1 MGIRGLLEKLEVK
14 PTDDDYESIVTSRWG
29 NKDVYPIPRDKRTYG
44 WLSFY
49 AYWGTCGI
57 SLSSWTIGS
66 SLIGISLTA
75 GQACGVVVIGSVI
88 ASLSS
93 FLNGAAGTIHHLGYG
108 TLARAAFGLWGA
120 YFVVMLNVFQSFV
133 FYGTQM
139 YFGGMAFVLILN
151 AIFPRFLRMANTLPE
166 NAGITTPQLI
176 GFVLFIFLY
185 IPVIY
190 SVQPHQIQKFLVAN
204 LVISSATLFGIMGW
218 AIHANGG
225 AGNLVSPPVVIS
237 KPQVGFM
244 MAHGITSVAGT
255 YTGGSERVS
264 DWTRYAKHRNS
275 PTLAQLTALP
285 VTVTLVALAGIVTTS
300 ACAEMLGQVEWN
312 PMVML
317 QTVQVRYYTAS
328 CRAGTFF
335 AGLGL
340 LSVTVFI
347 NYTQNCVSS
356 GMDIAMLAPRYV
368 SRRRGSVIFA
378 LLGVLANPWRFL
390 TQATTF
396 ITVLSSFGVFM
407 SPAAA
412 VLVVDFWLVRRTK
425 WNIPDLYSP
434 EGIYWFWNGLNWRA
448 LLSYFLGMMW
458 ALPGF
463 VMAVG
468 GLPVDEG
475 WYRLYQISF
484 FFGYGVSGGLYYLLN
499 LLFPPPGLGE
509 QMDISF
515 LHGPVVLGVAVGR
528 HNSDELRNEKQARLA
543 GETV

>member
-1 MGIRGLLEKLEVK
+1 
-14 PTDDDYESIVTSRWG
+14 
-29 NKDVYPIPRDKRTYG
+29 
-44 WLSFY
+44 
-49 AYWGTCGI
+49 
-57 SLSSWTIGS
+57 
-66 SLIGISLTA
+66 
-75 GQACGVVVIGSVI
+75 
-88 ASLSS
+88 
-93 FLNGAAGTIHHLGYG
+93 
-108 TLARAAFGLWGA
+108 
-120 YFVVMLNVFQSFV
+120 
-133 FYGTQM
+133 
-139 YFGGMAFVLILN
+139 MAFVLILN
-151 AIFPRFLRMANTLPE
+151 AIFPSFLHMANTLPE
-166 NAGITTPQLI
+166 SAGITTPQLI
-176 GFVLFIFLY
+176 GFVLFVFLY

-190 SVQPHQIQKFLVAN
+190 FVPPHRIQKFLVAN

-218 AIHANGG
+218 AVHARGG
-225 AGNLVSPPVVIS
+225 GGNLVSPAVEVP
-237 KPQVGFM
+237 KAQVGFLM
-244 MAHGITSVAGT
+244 VHGITSVAGT

-264 DWTRYAKHRNS
+264 DWTRYARHRHS

-285 VTVTLVALAGIVTTS
+285 ITVTLVALIGIVTTS
-300 ACAEMLGQVEWN
+300 ACADMLGQVEWN
-312 PMVML
+312 PMIML
-317 QTVQVRYYTAS
+317 QTIQVRYYTAA

-356 GMDIAMLAPRYV
+356 GMDIAMLVPRYA

-434 EGIYWFWNGLNWRA
+434 DGIYWFWHGVNWRA
-448 LLSYFLGMMW
+448 LLSYFLGMVW

-463 VMAVG
+463 IMAVG
-468 GLPVDEG
+468 GPPVGEG
-475 WYRLYQISF
+475 WYHLYQISF
-484 FFGYGVSGGLYYLLN
+484 FFGYAVSGGLYYLLN

-509 QMDISF
+509 QVDIQFAEGS
-515 LHGPVVLGVAVGR
+515 VVMGVAPSCHSPTDAGTDGLAR
-528 HNSDELRNEKQARLA
+528 FGDEK
-543 GETV
+543 V